1 VVLIVLAVGGAS
13 RASLGWAVVGA
24 TLALILVT
32 AAGFVVRA
40 PLARVPENVLK
51 YAVGVRLTSLG
62 IFWLGTGLGVSW
74 PGSDLAVLW
83 LAGAILAA
91 SLIAVRTLQ
100 HVRSPAH

>member
-51 YAVGVRLTSLG
+51 YAVGVMLDEPRH
-62 IFWLGTGLGVSW
+62 FWLGTGLGVSW
-74 PGSDLAVLW
+74 PGSDLAVC
-83 LAGAILAA
+83 G
-91 SLIAVRTLQ
+91 
-100 HVRSPAH
+100 